1 MNRNREC
8 LIHYREQ
15 ERGCNRMKKYI
26 SIIFL
31 VVILIVIV
39 FTSNQSAKVIRH
51 ILVTKETKS
60 PEGQIVIVIDPGHP
74 HT

>member
-1 MNRNREC
+1 VNRNTKY

-31 VVILIVIV
+31 VVILMVIV
-39 FTSNQSAKVIRH
+39 FTSNQSVKVIRH

-60 PEGQIVIVIDPGHP
+60 PEDQIVIAIDPGHP